1 MTAVLAATAAHPP
14 SVNGPGETVGA
25 LAPRSQKADGDKK
38 IREAAK
44 QFEEVLVKQM
54 LKPLEESLSK
64 AMGTESANP
73 MIGSLV
79 LDAVSSS
86 ITKGGGLG
94 FADLVEQALR
104 SRLPAKSGEEK

>member
-1 MTAVLAATAAHPP
+1 MTAVLAATSAQAT
-14 SVNGPGETVGA
+14 SVTDRSETVGK
-25 LAPRSQKADGDKK
+25 LAPKSQKVDGDKK

-104 SRLPAKSGEEK
+104 SRLPGEAGEKK

>member
-1 MTAVLAATAAHPP
+1 MSGPLAVSAAQTT
-14 SVNGPGETVGA
+14 SVTERAETVGN
-25 LAPRSQKADGDKK
+25 LAPKSQKVDSDKK
-38 IREAAK
+38 VREAAK

-54 LKPLEESLSK
+54 LKPLEDSLSK

-94 FADLVEQALR
+94 FADLIEQALR
-104 SRLPAKSGEEK
+104 SRLPGDPGGKP